1 MEKLRRSMLFV
12 PGGNEKIFSKAL
24 GLDADALILDLEDA
38 VALERKE
45 EARDFVEKRLGETDF
60 GHKEKV
66 VRINPL
72 ESPFG
77 YPDLCAVVP
86 ARPDALVVP
95 KVNSVRD
102 VWLVDGIVTQIE
114 RARRM
119 PEGGIKLILLIETVL
134 SVLNAV
140 DIASCT
146 PRVSGLLFGPADLT
160 LETRGS
166 ITAERQE
173 LNYAMS
179 RLVMAARAAGVDAI
193 DQPHLDVRDAEG
205 NVRAARQARDFGFDG
220 KACIHPS
227 QIAAINQAFT
237 PSKEDIE
244 FSRRVIKAFRQA
256 SAEGKGAVQVD
267 GKLVEILH
275 VQMAERVLKI
285 AAMAGVCD

>member
-45 EARDFVEKRLGETDF
+45 EARDFVKKHLRETEF
-60 GHKEKV
+60 GQKEKV

-77 YPDLCAVVP
+77 YPDLCSMVP
-86 ARPDALVVP
+86 ARPDVLLVP

-114 RARRM
+114 RAHGM
-119 PEGGIKLILLIETVL
+119 PEGEIKLILLIESVL

-140 DIASCT
+140 DIASCS

-160 LETRGS
+160 LETRGA
-166 ITAERQE
+166 ITAERHE
-173 LNYAMS
+173 LNYALS
-179 RLVMAARAAGVDAI
+179 RIVMAARAAGVDAI
-193 DQPHLDVRDAEG
+193 DQPHMDVRDVEG
-205 NVRAARQARDFGFDG
+205 NARAARQARDFGFDG

-227 QIAAINQAFT
+227 QIAAINQVFT
-237 PSKEDIE
+237 PSKEEVE
-244 FSRRVIKAFRQA
+244 FSQRVIQAFRQA
-256 SAEGKGAVQVD
+256 SAEGRGAVQVD

-275 VQMAERVLKI
+275 VQIAERVLKI
-285 AAMAGVCD
+285 ARMAGVCQ